1 MRLIIPSC
9 HKAGSGNGI
18 DAANNGNNGGGSG
31 AGSGGSKQQ
40 QQQHTRRRTQR
51 RVTHNEKRYH
61 SGTNRFSVSSFEEM
75 FLLCFSCILT
85 ISDFVDGMS
94 LWVVPEEKLSVQISN

>member
-1 MRLIIPSC
+1 MPLIMSYC

-18 DAANNGNNGGGSG
+18 DAANNGNNGGSSG
-31 AGSGGSKQQ
+31 AGSAGGGSKQQ

-61 SGTNRFSVSSFEEM
+61 SGTMRFSLSSFEETR
-75 FLLCFSCILT
+75 LLCF
-85 ISDFVDGMS
+85 
-94 LWVVPEEKLSVQISN
+94 